1 MPLFSRGRLLAAALV
16 LPLLAGACTAQSS
29 TSRDAA
35 PVIGVVTGAT
45 AAGSLPTDLTAT
57 DASPAPAG
65 PSADATSTTPPTLTT
80 AVSTTAPSTTA
91 ASTTAVS
98 ATAPSSTVLQLPQ
111 ISTTPANG
119 AADVS
124 PTAPVSAQARNGIFS
139 KVRMTN
145 PEGRAV
151 SGRLSADKTSWTS
164 TDPLG
169 YDRAYTLTTTAV
181 TPTGQQSSATTRFTT
196 LRPAETI
203 YPSFFP
209 NPEMKTVGVG
219 QPMVV
224 IFDKPPADKVAAEKA
239 LAVKT
244 VPAVTGAWYW
254 WDDRTVHYR
263 AKDYWK
269 PGTTITVSADIYG
282 VDFGGGVYGETDR
295 SMSVTIGPS
304 KIAQVDDAT
313 KQMRV
318 FVDGKLTRT
327 YPVSLGMNKQ
337 VTVNGTD
344 ISFVTPSGTYVAQEK
359 YAVKQMSS
367 ASYGLPVDSSLGYDS
382 KIPLA
387 VRFSNEGIF
396 VHAAPWSVDDQGVR
410 NVSHGCI
417 NMPPAGGQ
425 WFYDNFGYGDV
436 LTVTGTSTRLAPT
449 DGYGDWNLS
458 WDKWLTGSALT

>member
-1 MPLFSRGRLLAAALV
+1 MPRPARGRLLAAALV

-29 TSRDAA
+29 TSRDSAA
-35 PVIGVVTGAT
+35 VVTSSSADG
-45 AAGSLPTDLTAT
+45 
-57 DASPAPAG
+57 PAPATATTT
-65 PSADATSTTPPTLTT
+65 SAATMNASTANATS
-80 AVSTTAPSTTA
+80 SAPSPA
-91 ASTTAVS
+91 APSS
-98 ATAPSSTVLQLPQ
+98 TAPSSTALLSTALSSTAPLVPQ
-111 ISTTPANG
+111 ISTVPANG
-119 AADVS
+119 AANVS
-124 PTAPVSAQARNGIFS
+124 PIAPVSAQARNGILT
-139 KVRMTN
+139 KVVMTN

-151 SGRLSADKTSWTS
+151 AGALSADKTSWRS
-164 TDPLG
+164 TEPLG
-169 YDRAYTLTTTAV
+169 YGRRYALTSTAV
-181 TPTGQQSSATTRFTT
+181 TSTGQNTSTTTTFSTLQPAT
-196 LRPAETI
+196 TI

-209 NPEMKTVGVG
+209 TTGIRTVGVG
-219 QPMVV
+219 QPVVV
-224 IFDKPPADKVAAEKA
+224 IFDAPPADRAAAEKA

-244 VPAVTGAWYW
+244 VPAVKGAWYW
-254 WDDRTVHYR
+254 WDDRTLHYR

-269 PGTTITVSADIYG
+269 PGTRITVSANIYG
-282 VDFGGGVYGETDR
+282 VDLGGGAYGETDR
-295 SMSVTIGPS
+295 AMSVTVGPS

-313 KQMRV
+313 KQMKV
-318 FVDGKLTRT
+318 FVDGKLTKT

-337 VTVNGTD
+337 ITVKGTD

-367 ASYGLPVDSSLGYDS
+367 ATYGLPVESSLGYDS

-425 WFYDNFGYGDV
+425 WFYDNFGYGDLLIV
-436 LTVTGTSTRLAPT
+436 KGTSTRLAPT

-458 WDKWLTGSALT
+458 WDKWLTGSALS